1 MPSLRRQR
9 DPEGRM
15 SLGDHLRELRN
26 RITISAIAILIGG
39 IVGWIYYDQIIN
51 ALTKPLRDLQKGREG
66 VVNINFAGMTDAFAL
81 QLTTSLF
88 VGLII
93 ASPIWLFQ
101 IWGFIVPG
109 LTKKEKLV
117 ARLFVVAAVPLFLAG
132 CLFAFIM
139 VPKAVAVL
147 LGFTPQGAYNLQDGS
162 QYLNFVLKF
171 IVAFGCA
178 FLLPVFLVALNLVGV
193 ISAQA
198 MLKGWRPAVM
208 IILVFAAIM
217 TPTPDAYTM
226 LFLASPIVLL
236 YFASFVF
243 AFLLDRRK
251 EEHKPDRLDV
261 PTTRRPPC
269 SVRVCPVV
277 SS

>member
-1 MPSLRRQR
+1 
-9 DPEGRM
+9 M

-26 RITISAIAILIGG
+26 RITISAIAIVLGG
-39 IVGWIYYDQIIN
+39 IVGWVNYNRVID
-51 ALTKPLRDLQKGREG
+51 ALTRPLKELQNARKGG
-66 VVNINFAGMTDAFAL
+66 VVNINFNGMTDAFAL

-88 VGLII
+88 VGLIL
-93 ASPIWLFQ
+93 ASPIWLSQ

-132 CLFAFIM
+132 CFFAFIM

-147 LGFTPQGAYNLQDGS
+147 LGFTPEGAYNLQDGS

-193 ISAQA
+193 LSARS
-198 MLKGWRPAVM
+198 MLKSWRPAVM
-208 IILVFAAIM
+208 IILVFAAVM

-226 LFLASPIVLL
+226 LFLASPMVLL
-236 YFASFVF
+236 YFASVGL
-243 AFLLDRRK
+243 AFLFDRRK
-251 EEHKPDRLDV
+251 EEHKPDWLDV
-261 PTTRRPPC
+261 PDDRPSPL
-269 SVRVCPVV
+269 
-277 SS
+277 

>member
-1 MPSLRRQR
+1 
-9 DPEGRM
+9 M

-39 IVGWIYYDQIIN
+39 VVGWVNYNRVID
-51 ALTKPLRDLQKGREG
+51 ALTRPLTELDKQRDG

-132 CLFAFIM
+132 CFFAFIM

-147 LGFTPQGAYNLQDGS
+147 LGFTPDGAYNLQDGA

-193 ISAQA
+193 LSARS
-198 MLKGWRPAVM
+198 MLKSWRPAIM

-226 LFLASPIVLL
+226 LFLASPMVLL
-236 YFASFVF
+236 YFASVGL
-243 AFLLDRRK
+243 AFLFDRRK
-251 EEHKPDRLDV
+251 DEHKPDWLDV
-261 PTTRRPPC
+261 PDDQA
-269 SVRVCPVV
+269 SAL
-277 SS
+277 

>member
-26 RITISAIAILIGG
+26 RITISAIAIIIGG
-39 IVGWIYYDQIIN
+39 VVGWIYYNQVID
-51 ALTKPLRDLQKGREG
+51 ALTKPLKDLQAGRGG

-93 ASPIWLFQ
+93 ASPVWLFQ

-109 LTKKEKLV
+109 LTKKEKLI

-132 CLFAFIM
+132 CFFAFIM

-147 LGFTPQGAYNLQDGS
+147 LGFTPSGAYNLQDGS

-178 FLLPVFLVALNLVGV
+178 FLLPVFLVAFNLVG
-193 ISAQA
+193 ILPART

-208 IILVFAAIM
+208 IILVFAAVM

-226 LFLASPIVLL
+226 LFLAAPMVAL
-236 YFASFVF
+236 YFASVGV

-251 EEHKPDRLDV
+251 EEHKPDWLDV
-261 PTTRRPPC
+261 PDDQA
-269 SVRVCPVV
+269 SAL
-277 SS
+277 

>member
-1 MPSLRRQR
+1 
-9 DPEGRM
+9 M

-26 RITISAIAILIGG
+26 RITIAGIAILIGAV
-39 IVGWIYYDQIIN
+39 VGWIYYNQVIN
-51 ALTKPLRDLQKGREG
+51 ALTKPLQDLQASRHDG

-88 VGLII
+88 V
-93 ASPIWLFQ
+93 
-101 IWGFIVPG
+101 
-109 LTKKEKLV
+109 
-117 ARLFVVAAVPLFLAG
+117 VAAVPLFVAG
-132 CLFAFIM
+132 CFFAFIM

-147 LGFTPQGAYNLQDGS
+147 LGFTPEGAYNLQDGS

-178 FLLPVFLVALNLVGV
+178 FLLPVFLVALNLVG
-193 ISAQA
+193 ILPAQA

-226 LFLASPIVLL
+226 LFLASPMVLL
-236 YFASFVF
+236 YFASVGV
-243 AFLLDRRK
+243 ASLLDRRK
-251 EEHKPDRLDV
+251 EEHKPDWLEV
-261 PTTRRPPC
+261 PDDQA
-269 SVRVCPVV
+269 SAL
-277 SS
+277 

>member
-1 MPSLRRQR
+1 
-9 DPEGRM
+9 M

-26 RITISAIAILIGG
+26 RITISAIAIVIGG
-39 IVGWIYYDQIIN
+39 VVGWIYYDRVIN
-51 ALTKPLRDLQKGREG
+51 ALTKPLRDLQVGREG

-132 CLFAFIM
+132 CFFAFVM

-147 LGFTPQGAYNLQDGS
+147 LGFTPAGRLQPPGRVAVPQLRAEVHRRLRLRVPAAGLPRRAQPRRRAAGAGRCS
-162 QYLNFVLKF
+162 R
-171 IVAFGCA
+171 A
-178 FLLPVFLVALNLVGV
+178 GV
-193 ISAQA
+193 
-198 MLKGWRPAVM
+198 RP
-208 IILVFAAIM
+208 
-217 TPTPDAYTM
+217 
-226 LFLASPIVLL
+226 S
-236 YFASFVF
+236 
-243 AFLLDRRK
+243 
-251 EEHKPDRLDV
+251 
-261 PTTRRPPC
+261 
-269 SVRVCPVV
+269 
-277 SS
+277 

>member
-26 RITISAIAILIGG
+26 RITISAIAIVIGG
-39 IVGWIYYDQIIN
+39 VVGWIYYDRVIN
-51 ALTKPLRDLQKGREG
+51 ALTKPLRDLQVGREG

-88 VGLII
+88 VGLIL
-93 ASPIWLFQ
+93 ASPVWLFQ

-109 LTKKEKLV
+109 LTKKEKLI

-132 CLFAFIM
+132 CFFAFIM
-139 VPKAVAVL
+139 V
-147 LGFTPQGAYNLQDGS
+147 
-162 QYLNFVLKF
+162 LNV
-171 IVAFGCA
+171 
-178 FLLPVFLVALNLVGV
+178 VGV
-193 ISAQA
+193 LPAQA

-226 LFLASPIVLL
+226 LFLASPMVLL
-236 YFASFVF
+236 YFASVGI

-251 EEHKPDRLDV
+251 QEHKPDWLDV
-261 PTTRRPPC
+261 PDDQA
-269 SVRVCPVV
+269 SAL
-277 SS
+277 

>member
-1 MPSLRRQR
+1 MPSLLRKRN
-9 DPEGRM
+9 PEGRM
-15 SLGDHLRELRN
+15 ALGDHLRELRN
-26 RITISAIAILIGG
+26 RITISAVAIVAAG
-39 IVGWIYYDQIIN
+39 IVGWVNYDRVIA
-51 ALTKPLRDLQKGREG
+51 ALTKPLTDLDAIRDG

-81 QLTTSLF
+81 QLTVSLF
-88 VGLII
+88 VGLLL
-93 ASPIWLFQ
+93 ASPIWLMQ

-109 LTKKEKLV
+109 LTKKEKMV
-117 ARLFVVAAVPLFLAG
+117 ARLFVVTAVPLFLAG
-132 CLFAFIM
+132 CFFAFIM

-193 ISAQA
+193 LSAKA

-208 IILVFAAIM
+208 IIFVFAAIM

-226 LFLASPIVLL
+226 LFLATPMIVL
-236 YFASFVF
+236 YFTSVGV
-243 AFLLDRRK
+243 AFLFDRRR
-251 EEHKPDRLDV
+251 EQTQPDWLDV
-261 PTTRRPPC
+261 PDDQA
-269 SVRVCPVV
+269 SAL
-277 SS
+277 

>member
-1 MPSLRRQR
+1 
-9 DPEGRM
+9 M

-26 RITISAIAILIGG
+26 RVTIAAVAILLGAV
-39 IVGWIYYDQIIN
+39 VGWVYYNQIIN
-51 ALTKPLRDLQKGREG
+51 ALTKPLQDLQATRTDG

-88 VGLII
+88 VGLLL
-93 ASPIWLFQ
+93 ASPVWLFQ

-109 LTKKEKLV
+109 LTRKEKLI

-132 CLFAFIM
+132 CFFAFIM

-147 LGFTPQGAYNLQDGS
+147 LGFTPEGAYNLQDGS

-178 FLLPVFLVALNLVGV
+178 FLLPVFLVALNVVGV
-193 ISAQA
+193 LSAQA

-226 LFLASPIVLL
+226 LFLASPMVLL
-236 YFASFVF
+236 YFASVGI

-251 EEHKPDRLDV
+251 EEHKPDWLDV
-261 PTTRRPPC
+261 PDDQA
-269 SVRVCPVV
+269 SAL
-277 SS
+277 

>member
-26 RITISAIAILIGG
+26 RITISAIAIIIGG
-39 IVGWIYYDQIIN
+39 VLGWIYYDQVIN
-51 ALTKPLRDLQKGREG
+51 ALTKPLRELQVGREG

-81 QLTTSLF
+81 QLTTSLT

-109 LTKKEKLV
+109 LTSKEKLV

-132 CLFAFIM
+132 CLFAFVM

-171 IVAFGCA
+171 IIAFGCA

-193 ISAQA
+193 LPARA

-208 IILVFAAIM
+208 VILVFAAIM

-226 LFLASPIVLL
+226 LFLATPMVAL
-236 YFASFVF
+236 YFASVGV

-251 EEHKPDRLDV
+251 EEHKPDWLDV
-261 PTTRRPPC
+261 PDDEA
-269 SVRVCPVV
+269 
-277 SS
+277 SSL

>member
-1 MPSLRRQR
+1 
-9 DPEGRM
+9 M

-26 RITISAIAILIGG
+26 RITIAGIAILIGAV
-39 IVGWIYYDQIIN
+39 VGWIYYNQVIN
-51 ALTKPLRDLQKGREG
+51 ALTKPLQDLQASRHDG

-88 VGLII
+88 VGVIL

-109 LTKKEKLV
+109 LTKKEKLI
-117 ARLFVVAAVPLFLAG
+117 ARLFVVAAVPLFVAG
-132 CLFAFIM
+132 CFFAFIM

-147 LGFTPQGAYNLQDGS
+147 LGFTPEGAYNLQDGS

-193 ISAQA
+193 LPAKV

-226 LFLASPIVLL
+226 LFLATPMVAL
-236 YFASFVF
+236 YFASVGV

-251 EEHKPDRLDV
+251 EEHKPDWLDV
-261 PTTRRPPC
+261 PDDEA
-269 SVRVCPVV
+269 
-277 SS
+277 SSL

>member
-26 RITISAIAILIGG
+26 RITISAIAIVIGG
-39 IVGWIYYDQIIN
+39 VVGWIYYDRVIN
-51 ALTKPLRDLQKGREG
+51 ALTKPLRDLQVGREG

-93 ASPIWLFQ
+93 ASPIW
-101 IWGFIVPG
+101 GFIVPG

-132 CLFAFIM
+132 CFFAFVM

-178 FLLPVFLVALNLVGV
+178 FLLPVFLVALNLVG
-193 ISAQA
+193 ILPARA
-198 MLKGWRPAVM
+198 MLRSWRPAVM
-208 IILVFAAIM
+208 IIFVFAAIM

-226 LFLASPIVLL
+226 IFLASPMIAL
-236 YFASFVF
+236 YFASIGV

-251 EEHKPDRLDV
+251 EETKPDWLDV
-261 PTTRRPPC
+261 A
-269 SVRVCPVV
+269 
-277 SS
+277 

>member
-1 MPSLRRQR
+1 
-9 DPEGRM
+9 M
-15 SLGDHLRELRN
+15 SLADHLRELRN
-26 RITISAIAILIGG
+26 RITISAIAILIGAV
-39 IVGWIYYDQIIN
+39 VGWIYYEQVID
-51 ALTKPLRDLQKGREG
+51 ALTKPLKDLAAQRNS

-88 VGLII
+88 VGLIL
-93 ASPIWLFQ
+93 ASPVWLMQ
-101 IWGFIVPG
+101 VWGFIVPG

-132 CLFAFIM
+132 CLFAFFM
-139 VPKAVAVL
+139 VPKAVTVL
-147 LGFTPQGAYNLQDGS
+147 LGFTPEGAYNLQDGS

-193 ISAQA
+193 LPART

-208 IILVFAAIM
+208 IIFVFAAIM

-226 LFLASPIVLL
+226 LFLATPMIAL
-236 YFASFVF
+236 YFASVGL
-243 AFLLDRRK
+243 AFLFDRRR
-251 EEHKPDRLDV
+251 EADRPAWLDV
-261 PTTRRPPC
+261 
-269 SVRVCPVV
+269 SDDQA
-277 SS
+277 SAL

>member
-1 MPSLRRQR
+1 MPSLLRKRN
-9 DPEGRM
+9 PEGRM

-26 RITISAIAILIGG
+26 RLVISATAIVVGG
-39 IVGWIYYDQIIN
+39 VVGWIYYERVID
-51 ALTKPLRDLQKGREG
+51 ALTKPLKDLAAERHS

-88 VGLII
+88 VGLIL
-93 ASPIWLFQ
+93 ASPVWLMQ

-109 LTKKEKLV
+109 LTKKERLV
-117 ARLFVVAAVPLFLAG
+117 ARLFVVAAVPLFLTG
-132 CLFAFIM
+132 CFFAFVM

-147 LGFTPQGAYNLQDGS
+147 LGFTPEGAYNLQDGS

-193 ISAQA
+193 LPART

-208 IILVFAAIM
+208 IIFVFAAVM

-226 LFLASPIVLL
+226 LFLATPMIAL
-236 YFASFVF
+236 YFASVGL
-243 AFLLDRRK
+243 AFLFDRRK
-251 EEHKPDRLDV
+251 EADRPDWLEVADDQA
-261 PTTRRPPC
+261 
-269 SVRVCPVV
+269 SAL
-277 SS
+277 